1 MTFQISS
8 KWGKQYIHAFL
19 NLKFPFVSIPVSPE
33 IMKLAKSKHGHLEC
47 SFTYVSVYDQ
57 AGSESQPNHLLFL
70 KRSVILI

>member
-1 MTFQISS
+1 M
-8 KWGKQYIHAFL
+8 
-19 NLKFPFVSIPVSPE
+19 SIPVSPE

-47 SFTYVSVYDQ
+47 SFAYALVYDQ